1 MRLRTAHATRPTPAE
16 RTRSVITAAHS
27 MTVVVDGRR
36 HDVHSLDGTAA
47 MRRIHLHAPTA
58 EFGDGDRAPRVP
70 VRVELTD
77 IAPTPVRD
85 RLRARVTLTGLMAD
99 PFDPDSAASTCMRL
113 DQAVHESAG
122 ARAYVPWSQLEAAEP
137 DPLATREA
145 SLLGHLVA
153 AHSDLVALLLRLV
166 EPEARRGLVR
176 ALPVLM
182 DRYGITLRLEYAAD
196 RRDVRLPFPTPVG
209 HADQVGLQMHALLA
223 AGRRA
228 SHSGT
233 TA

>member
-1 MRLRTAHATRPTPAE
+1 MRLRTVHAGRPTPAE
-16 RTRSVITAAHS
+16 RMRSVITAAHS

-36 HDVHSLDGTAA
+36 HDVHRLDGTAA

-58 EFGDGDRAPRVP
+58 EFGDGDRAPRLP
-70 VRVELTD
+70 ARVELTD

-85 RLRARVTLTGLMAD
+85 RLRARVTLTGLMAA
-99 PFDPDSAASTCMRL
+99 PFDPDTAASTCMRL
-113 DQAVHESAG
+113 DRAVLESAG
-122 ARAYVPWSQLEAAEP
+122 ARAHVPWSRLEAAEP

-145 SLLGHLVA
+145 SLLGHLAA

-166 EPEARRGLVR
+166 EPGARRGLVR
-176 ALPVLM
+176 ALPLRM
-182 DRYGITLRLEYAAD
+182 DRHGVTLRLEYAAAE
-196 RRDVRLPFPTPVG
+196 RDVCLPFPTPVTD
-209 HADQVGLQMHALLA
+209 ADQVGVRIHALLA